1 MKHYNVLRH
10 NEDGSMDVEESS
22 EYDIPDDAATVNR
35 LFTEYEATIA
45 ELRRQLREQQ
55 TRPPRY
61 THRNGE
67 YEPPSV
73 VGAYWVDSVDLSV
86 WNLYEDENETL
97 EWYDP
102 DGELDTRNAR
112 YYGPIP
118 QPITKETNP

>member
-1 MKHYNVLRH
+1 MRNGWLEI
-10 NEDGSMDVEESS
+10 NSMDDDEAEGVFR
-22 EYDIPDDAATVNR
+22 EYDIPDDAITINR
-35 LFTEYEATIA
+35 LFTEYEQTIA

-67 YEPPSV
+67 TAPPDIAGWYWTTTPVRREFHPIFCYGKDIDPHYESIY
-73 VGAYWVDSVDLSV
+73 GWGRM
-86 WNLYEDENETL
+86 T
-97 EWYDP
+97 
-102 DGELDTRNAR
+102 